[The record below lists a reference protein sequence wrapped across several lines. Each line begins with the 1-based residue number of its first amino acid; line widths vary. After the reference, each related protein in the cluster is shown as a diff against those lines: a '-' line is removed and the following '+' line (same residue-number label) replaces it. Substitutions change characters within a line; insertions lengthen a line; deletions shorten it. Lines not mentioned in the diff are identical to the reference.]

1 MSPSPSLSRVPSDP
15 NLRNIPKISDKI
27 NLRKSENKIF
37 YSFEY
42 FPPKTPEGAQNLYA
56 RVERMACVEPLF
68 VDMTWG
74 AGGTTSEMTME
85 LCTNIQTYLGLDV
98 MMHLTCTNMPA
109 RLVDEALENA
119 KSNGVRNILAL
130 RGDPPAGQDWQ
141 ACEDGFEHAVDLVR
155 YIREKHGD
163 HFCIC
168 VAGYPE
174 GHPAGSLDGKI
185 TYEQELGF
193 LKEKIDAGADV
204 IITQLFFDTDLFLAF
219 VRKCR
224 ELGIEAPIL
233 PGIMPIQSYAGFHKM
248 VGFCK
253 VNVPEHITEALE
265 AVKDDDAKVKELGV
279 RMGID
284 MCKKLL
290 DSGLVPG
297 LHFYT
302 LNLEKLVMSIID
314 GLNVVPTGKAIRS
327 LPWRP
332 STADRRRSE
341 DVRPIYWANRPKSY
355 LSRTATW
362 DDFPNGRWG
371 DRSSPAFGDVGSY
384 YIFNPSRMY
393 SPKVKASYGPCD
405 SIDAIADVF
414 IKYLGGS
421 IKILPWSETEKLSNE
436 TAMINDDLLWL
447 NQNHL
452 FTINSQP
459 RVNGVSSSDAAF
471 GWGPEGGYVYQKA
484 YLEFFATKEI
494 VDQLFEAA
502 NGFPSITLYAAN
514 KDDEA
519 IRTNAKRPETA
530 TAVTWGVFPETEV
543 LQPTIVDPA
552 SFMAWKDEAFS
563 LWLDVW
569 QSMFNGPDEQKARE
583 TIKKISEEF
592 YLVNVVDH
600 DFCKG
605 NIFAVF
611 EHVLPPHSRAHAN
624 E

>member
-1 MSPSPSLSRVPSDP
+1 MVPAKLSRVPSDP
-15 NLRNIPKISDKI
+15 NLRNIPKIVDKI
-27 NLRKSENKIF
+27 NLRKSEGKTF

-42 FPPKTPEGAQNLYA
+42 FPPKTTEGAQNLYA
-56 RVERMACVEPLF
+56 RVERMSSVEPLF

-74 AGGTTSEMTME
+74 AGGSTSEMTLE
-85 LCTNIQTYLGLDV
+85 LCTNIQTYLGMDV
-98 MMHLTCTNMPA
+98 MMHLTCTNMPRSMIDNALTSA
-109 RLVDEALENA
+109 RA
-119 KSNGVRNILAL
+119 NGVRNILAL

-141 ACEDGFEHAVDLVR
+141 ACEDGFAHATDLVS
-155 YIREKHGD
+155 YIRQTHGD
-163 HFCIC
+163 YFCIC

-185 TYEQELGF
+185 TYEEELQF
-193 LKEKIDAGADV
+193 LKQKIDAGADV
-204 IITQLFFDTDLFLAF
+204 IITQLFFDTDLFLEF
-219 VRKCR
+219 IDKCR
-224 ELGIEAPIL
+224 EIGIDTPIL

-253 VNVPEHITEALE
+253 VKVPQFITDQLE
-265 AVKDDDAKVKELGV
+265 AVKDDDAKIKELGV
-279 RMGID
+279 RIGVD
-284 MCKKLL
+284 TCKKLL
-290 DSGLVPG
+290 ESGKVPG

-302 LNLEKLVMSIID
+302 LNLEKMVMSIID
-314 GLNVVPTGKAIRS
+314 GLQMVPTDKAIRS

-371 DRSSPAFGDVGSY
+371 DRRSPAFGDVGSY

-393 SPKVKASYGPCD
+393 NPKVKETYGPCD

-414 IKYLGGS
+414 VKYLSGG
-421 IKILPWSETEKLSNE
+421 IKVLPWSETEMIAIE
-436 TAMINDDLLWL
+436 TAQINDDLLWL

-459 RVNGVSSSDAAF
+459 RVNGVPSTDASF

-484 YLEFFATKEI
+484 YLEFFATKDI
-494 VDQLFEAA
+494 VDKLFEAVKTM
-502 NGFPSITLYAAN
+502 PSFTLYAAS
-514 KDDEA
+514 KKSKS
-519 IRTNAKRPETA
+519 IMTNAKRPDTA

-569 QSMFNGPDEQKARE
+569 MSMFNLPEEQKARD
-583 TIKKISEEF
+583 TIKYINEEF

-600 DFCKG
+600 DFRDG
-605 NIFAVF
+605 NIFRAF
-611 EHVLPPHSRAHAN
+611 DGILPAKSA
-624 E
+624 